1 VWRMASMSGVTVQFF
16 ASLREELGADKLNLK
31 VQEAISVSELVQ
43 RIADQENAGW
53 QSTLSASDI
62 LVAVNQTLVDRD
74 HMVEPGD
81 EVAFLPPVTGG

>member
-1 VWRMASMSGVTVQFF
+1 MASMSGVTVQFF

-31 VQEAISVSELVQ
+31 VQEAISVSELVR